1 LEHISYTKYGM
12 IGFERGLV
20 DLPEVSSKVKELA
33 EWIYF
38 KLVSRNP
45 KGAKH
50 SLRN

>member
-1 LEHISYTKYGM
+1 M

-38 KLVSRNP
+38 K
-45 KGAKH
+45 
-50 SLRN
+50 